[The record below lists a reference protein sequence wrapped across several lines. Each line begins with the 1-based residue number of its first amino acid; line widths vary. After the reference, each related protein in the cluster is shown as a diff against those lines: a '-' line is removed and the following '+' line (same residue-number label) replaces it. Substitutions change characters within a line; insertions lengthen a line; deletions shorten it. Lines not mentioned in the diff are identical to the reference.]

1 MVETFTILDSLNAQR
16 MYPSQLKKEKDRF
29 SLIELRTS
37 VGSAEGTRHPSY
49 LEPSV

>member
-16 MYPSQLKKEKDRF
+16 MLALTVKNAF

-37 VGSAEGTRHPSY
+37 VGGAGVTRDPYYVESS
-49 LEPSV
+49 L